1 MKINKIYKYSDITLL
16 MEINTILYI
25 IISVLIVS
33 AVSLIGVITLS
44 IKVKNLNKILLYLV
58 SFSVGAL
65 FGDVF
70 IHLLPEAFAET
81 TNATLVGIYVLVGIL
96 FSFGVEKFIHWRHC
110 HTLEGH
116 GVKGHHHSFAYMSLV
131 GDSVHNFIDGLIIAG
146 AYFVS
151 IPVGI
156 ATTIAVIMHEIPQEI
171 GDFGILLHGGF
182 SRGKALFFNFIT
194 GLTAVAGA
202 LLGILLSST
211 ESLVLFLIPFA
222 AGNLIYIAGSDLIPQ
237 LHTDSCDD
245 RTIKKSASQTVMI
258 ILGILVMMAMI
269 LFE

>member
-1 MKINKIYKYSDITLL
+1 MDFNIV
-16 MEINTILYI
+16 LYI

-33 AVSLIGVITLS
+33 AVSLIGIITLS
-44 IKVKNLNKILLYLV
+44 IKAKNLNKILLYLV

-70 IHLLPEAFAET
+70 IHLLPEAFAGT
-81 TNATLVGIYVLVGIL
+81 ANHTLIGIYVLAGIL
-96 FSFGVEKFIHWRHC
+96 FSFAVEKYIHWRHC
-110 HTLEGH
+110 HTPEGH
-116 GVKGHHHSFAYMSLV
+116 GNHGHHHSFAYMSLV

-146 AYFVS
+146 SYFVS

-156 ATTIAVIMHEIPQEI
+156 ATTIAVILHEIPQEI

-194 GLTAVAGA
+194 ALTAVVGA
-202 LLGILLSST
+202 IIGIILSNT
-211 ESLVLFLIPFA
+211 ESLMLFLIPFA

-237 LHTDSCDD
+237 LHSDSCEEK
-245 RTIKKSASQTVMI
+245 TIHKSASQTLII
-258 ILGILVMMAMI
+258 ILGILVMMSM
-269 LFE
+269 LLLE

>member
-1 MKINKIYKYSDITLL
+1 MILEYMDL
-16 MEINTILYI
+16 TIIVYI
-25 IISVLIVS
+25 ISSVLIVS
-33 AVSLIGVITLS
+33 AVSFVGALTLFF
-44 IKVKNLNKILLYLV
+44 KTKNINQILLYLV

-70 IHLLPEAFAET
+70 IHLLPEAFIDTA
-81 TNATLVGIYVLVGIL
+81 NHTLVGIYALVGIL
-96 FSFGVEKFIHWRHC
+96 FSFSVEKFIHWRHC

-116 GVKGHHHSFAYMSLV
+116 GGNGNHHAFAYMSLV

-156 ATTIAVIMHEIPQEI
+156 ATTVAVIMHEIPQEI

-182 SRGKALFFNFIT
+182 SKGKALFFNFIT
-194 GLTAVAGA
+194 ALTAVAGA
-202 LLGILLSST
+202 ILGILLSNT
-211 ESLVLFLIPFA
+211 ESLVIFLIPFA

-237 LHTDSCDD
+237 LHTDSCDEK
-245 RTIKKSASQTVMI
+245 TIHKSASQTAII
-258 ILGILVMMAMI
+258 ILGILVMMSM
-269 LFE
+269 LLLE